1 MAIELRGIY
10 KSFGDKQVLVDFS
23 FELLQGITCIMGP
36 SGKGKTTIANIL
48 AGLTGIDSGAV
59 NIPSGTKFSFVFQED
74 RLLEWES
81 ALTNVLFVT
90 ENAKKNTALAV
101 ELLTEADL
109 ENSIYKKAK
118 ELSGGMKRRVAICR
132 ALIADY
138 DVIIL
143 DEPFKGLDANIKPRI
158 MDMVKSRTGNKTV
171 LAITHDPSEAERLG
185 GRLVDLDALH
195 AAYVDS
201 T

>member
-1 MAIELRGIY
+1 MAVELRGIC
-10 KSFGDKQVLVDFS
+10 KSFGDRLVISNFGLVL
-23 FELLQGITCIMGP
+23 ECGITCIMGA
-36 SGKGKTTIANIL
+36 SGKGKTTIVNIL
-48 AGLTGIDSGAV
+48 SGLLSADGGSV
-59 NIPSGTKFSFVFQED
+59 NIPPGTKFSFVFQED

-90 ENAKKNTALAV
+90 SNAKKNAARAA

-109 ENSIYKKAK
+109 EGSIHKKAK

-143 DEPFKGLDANIKPRI
+143 DEPFKGLDSNIKPRI
-158 MDMVKSRTGNKTV
+158 IDMVKNHTKGKIV
-171 LAITHDPSEAERLG
+171 LVITHDIGETEYLG
-185 GRLVDLDALH
+185 GKLVSLD
-195 AAYVDS
+195 
-201 T
+201 

>member
-1 MAIELRGIY
+1 MAVELKGVC
-10 KSFGDKQVLVDFS
+10 KSFGDKLVLSKFDLVL
-23 FELLQGITCIMGP
+23 ERGITCIMGA
-36 SGKGKTTIANIL
+36 SGKGKTTIVNVL
-48 AGLTGIDSGAV
+48 AGLVQADTGSV

-90 ENAKKNTALAV
+90 TNAKKNAPRAE
-101 ELLTEADL
+101 ELLTEAKLSD
-109 ENSIYKKAK
+109 SIHKKAR

-138 DVIIL
+138 DILIL

-158 MDMVKSRTGNKTV
+158 IDMVKNHTKGKIV
-171 LAITHDPSEAERLG
+171 VAITHESFEAKYLG
-185 GRLVDLDALH
+185 GKLVSIDGALDCQFA
-195 AAYVDS
+195 
-201 T
+201 